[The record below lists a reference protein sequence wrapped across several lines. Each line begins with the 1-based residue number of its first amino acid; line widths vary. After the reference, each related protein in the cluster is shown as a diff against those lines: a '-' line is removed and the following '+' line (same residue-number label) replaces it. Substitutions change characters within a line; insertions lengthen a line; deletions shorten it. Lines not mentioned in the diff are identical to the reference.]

1 MENQKKVGGEEN
13 IPVSKAR
20 KPRNVQ
26 QMYVDSSPVLT
37 EHQGYPGSDGF
48 RPRSLS

>member
-20 KPRNVQ
+20 KPWNAP
-26 QMYVDSSPVLT
+26 QMTVVSIPELT
-37 EHQGYPGSDGF
+37 EHQGNPGSDGF
-48 RPRSLS
+48 GPRSLS